1 MTASPRRD
9 EPQGVAAPS
18 FLPEV
23 AVLEMTYRCNHS
35 CLFCSCPWMAPDG
48 GFDVRPEL
56 APHEWKDLI
65 TRLARMG
72 VTHFSFSGGEAL
84 LKEGLF
90 DIIAHAARQR
100 SRAVDATEDGLCIGD
115 TRPGLSLLSNGRP
128 VDRTVIDL
136 CRTYGIQL
144 SLSLPGLRTYG
155 HLTGGDP
162 DRVIEAFDLARR
174 AGVFTVLGIA
184 VTKVNLPELYD
195 TIAQGL
201 LAGADTVLL
210 NRFLPGGRG
219 LAHLDELQLSPMEVH
234 AMLDTAEEAL
244 AAADRRG
251 SLGTEIALC
260 QLPQDRTYR
269 HISVGSTCAA
279 AKSFFVVDPSGYI
292 RVCNHSPVRL
302 AHYRD
307 IDTLPQDPYWQ
318 GFVFRRY
325 LPAACSGCDVGH
337 KCDAGCREAA
347 HIRSGGI
354 DAMEPGYDV
363 RPFSTTHV
371 ST

>member
-1 MTASPRRD
+1 
-9 EPQGVAAPS
+9 
-18 FLPEV
+18 
-23 AVLEMTYRCNHS
+23 MTYRCNHS
-35 CLFCSCPWMAPDG
+35 CLFCSCPWFAPDG
-48 GFDVRPEL
+48 RFDVRPEL
-56 APHEWKDLI
+56 DPHEWMDLI
-65 TRLARMG
+65 TQLASMG

-84 LKEGLF
+84 LKDGLF
-90 DIIAHAARQR
+90 DIIAHAAQQH
-100 SRAVDATEDGLCIGD
+100 SRAIEVSDGLLHN
-115 TRPGLSLLSNGRP
+115 TVKWPGLSLLSNGRL
-128 VDRTVIDL
+128 VDRSVVDF
-136 CRTYGIQL
+136 CRAHSIQL
-144 SLSLPGLRTYG
+144 SLSLPGLRTFG
-155 HLTGGDP
+155 SLTGGDP
-162 DRVIEAFDLARR
+162 DLVIEAFRLARR

-195 TIAQGL
+195 TISQGL

-219 LAHLDELQLSPMEVH
+219 LMHQDKLQLSSPEVL
-234 AMLDTAEEAL
+234 AMLDTAEEVL

-269 HISVGSTCAA
+269 HITVGSTCAA

-302 AHYRD
+302 VHCRD

-347 HIRSGGI
+347 HISCGVV
-354 DAMEPGYDV
+354 DAVEPGYDV
-363 RPFSTTHV
+363 RPFTT
-371 ST
+371 SSQPT